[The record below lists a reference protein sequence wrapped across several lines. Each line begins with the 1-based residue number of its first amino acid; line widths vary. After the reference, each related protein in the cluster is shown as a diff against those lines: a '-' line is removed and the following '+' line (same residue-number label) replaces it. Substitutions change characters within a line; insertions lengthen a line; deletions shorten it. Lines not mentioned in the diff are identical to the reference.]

1 VLLLVTGAVMMKKI
15 LGNEKADK
23 LVRQASAT
31 PLLGPEPA
39 LGIPTCSA
47 RKAINTLSTGGVI

>member
-1 VLLLVTGAVMMKKI
+1 MMKKI